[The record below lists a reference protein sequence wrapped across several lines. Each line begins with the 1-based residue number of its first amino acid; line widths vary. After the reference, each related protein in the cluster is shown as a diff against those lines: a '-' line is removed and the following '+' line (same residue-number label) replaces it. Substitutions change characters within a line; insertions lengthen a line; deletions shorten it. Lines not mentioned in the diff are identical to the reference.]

1 MAIVRPE
8 ELCQWKI
15 PMTKS
20 GIETAATFRL
30 VAQCLNQMRHRVTP
44 PPSPIVY
51 QTSETEITALISN
64 NVKCT
69 CNILTFNGNQC
80 LYSSQNIILIINRR
94 MKWAGHVA
102 LWGRGADRVWWGI
115 LQKRDHLEDNGGDG
129 SAISNRVLT
138 KQVGGRRLD
147 WSGSGYRQ
155 VLIFC
160 E

>member
-1 MAIVRPE
+1 MSMKNSNDKVGNRNRGDLSACSAVPQPNASSRY
-8 ELCQWKI
+8 
-15 PMTKS
+15 
-20 GIETAATFRL
+20 
-30 VAQCLNQMRHRVTP
+30 P

-51 QTSETEITALISN
+51 HTSETEITALISN